1 MNESEII
8 LSNIKEI
15 IDFMNPVEIWVNGVL
30 KWEDGDS
37 YEKYLD
43 VFNVNKYVNN
53 LAFEIVDF
61 HHAIVK
67 IYLC

>member
-1 MNESEII
+1 MGESEII

-15 IDFMNPVEIWVNGVL
+15 IDFMNPVEIWVNGDL
-30 KWEDGDS
+30 KWNDDDS

-43 VFNVNKYVNN
+43 VFNVNKCVNN

-61 HHAIVK
+61 HHAVVK
-67 IYLC
+67 IYLR

>member
-1 MNESEII
+1 MDKSEII

-15 IDFMNPVEIWVNGVL
+15 IDFMNPVEIWVNGDL
-30 KWEDGDS
+30 KWNDDDS

-43 VFNVNKYVNN
+43 VFNVNKCVNN

-67 IYLC
+67 IYLR

>member
-1 MNESEII
+1 MSKSEII

-15 IDFMNPVEIWVNGVL
+15 IDSMSPVEIWVNGVL
-30 KWEDGDS
+30 KWKDGDS

-43 VFNVNKYVNN
+43 VFNVNKCVNN

-61 HHAIVK
+61 HHAVVK
-67 IYLC
+67 ISLL